1 MINIIF
7 GSIIHSS
14 HVMDN
19 SFIVECALFFIATL
33 NDMDGW
39 VDGWWKGTLVLFF
52 CVIILRLQKTDGSNG
67 GMNLILFTHNVRT
80 LPFDCLNRIYQVY
93 LRLKRA

>member
-1 MINIIF
+1 MIW
-7 GSIIHSS
+7 
-14 HVMDN
+14 M
-19 SFIVECALFFIATL
+19 
-33 NDMDGW
+33 
-39 VDGWWKGTLVLFF
+39 DGWWKNDHRKNTRLISV

-67 GMNLILFTHNVRT
+67 GMNVILFTHNVRT

>member
-1 MINIIF
+1 
-7 GSIIHSS
+7 
-14 HVMDN
+14 MDN
-19 SFIVECALFFIATL
+19 SFIVECALFYGYSKWYGW
-33 NDMDGW
+33 MDGGKMTIEKYS
-39 VDGWWKGTLVLFF
+39 VDFV

-67 GMNLILFTHNVRT
+67 GMNVILFTHNVRT

>member
-1 MINIIF
+1 MIWMV
-7 GSIIHSS
+7 GW
-14 HVMDN
+14 
-19 SFIVECALFFIATL
+19 
-33 NDMDGW
+33 MDGGKEHSF
-39 VDGWWKGTLVLFF
+39 DFF
-52 CVIILRLQKTDGSNG
+52 CVIILRLQKTDGNNG